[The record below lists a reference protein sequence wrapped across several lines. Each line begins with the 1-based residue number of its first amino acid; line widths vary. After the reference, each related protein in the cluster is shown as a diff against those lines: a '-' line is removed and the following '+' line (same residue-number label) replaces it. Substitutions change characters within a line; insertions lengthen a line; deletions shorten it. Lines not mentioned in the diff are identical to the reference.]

1 MQRFESP
8 VLSAVAYPP
17 TILFAPPKAAGGS
30 LVVHLVLF
38 LFTAVFTDWPPVV
51 WFASAVVVHGVL
63 IWVNSKDPHFVSLG
77 EARMQRGR
85 KVAGRLSSRTRN
97 LVAAEG
103 RKYVP

>member
-8 VLSAVAYPP
+8 VLTAVAYPP
-17 TILFAPPKAAGGS
+17 LILFAPPKAAGGS
-30 LVVHLVLF
+30 LVVNVVLF
-38 LFTAVFTDWPPVV
+38 LFTAVFTDWPPVI
-51 WFASAVVVHGVL
+51 WLASAAIVHCVL
-63 IWVNSKDPHFVSLG
+63 IWLNSKDPHYVSVG

-85 KVAGRLSSRTRN
+85 KAAARLSARTRN